1 MVHVGVAIGCSRYDD
16 PRVADL
22 KYAHED
28 AARFAGTLTSVAGV
42 AHRDMLVL
50 HDGVGSPRLLP
61 TRSNVLRTLASLAT
75 FPEPIDTLHFFFS
88 GHGYHSW
95 ADGSDYLMVVDSIA
109 EAMEETSLRFE
120 LLLRLI
126 KGSGARHTVLYLDA
140 CRSSI
145 AGGKS
150 AESTLAHVQDLC
162 PPGMVSFCSCEPGA
176 VSYEADE
183 LGGGV
188 FTAALTEGLSE
199 AGRCVTVQDLDAYLR
214 VAVPDLSRRTGK
226 PTQHA
231 HTRVE
236 PLPMRD
242 LEIVEPRTRN
252 SWRLETTFGAELRP
266 RRPQVPA
273 AADDPLVAMDF
284 GTSYSAIAFT
294 EESGEVRL
302 VKGGDQ
308 RVLVPSVVSFTP
320 DLDYRVG
327 TGAIEMESYAVE
339 RTVRHVKRQLG
350 TGKLVPVGD
359 RSVTPEAVAALVI
372 GSLKTSAEEVLGV
385 PVRRCIASYPANF
398 GIRQTNAL
406 LRAFQLAGIRV
417 DRMVGEPNIATTLL
431 YAARPDLQD
440 ATVLVVDLGGGT
452 FDVAVAELDDGVA
465 EIRSVAG
472 INELGGLDYDE
483 AILGHLRRRLVARHS
498 GLLLGEQV
506 VSELRREAERA
517 KRALTTHDQ
526 ARVVVRDLETD
537 DGLEDVEVIVTRDA
551 VRLAVA
557 YLDEQVTRVVR
568 AALDSVAIEPS
579 DVDVVLLSGQ
589 GAKIFT
595 VAEVIRA
602 LAPRAE
608 VVDQFQELAVV
619 RGLATYANV
628 LTGRDTGL
636 LLLDVAHRGIGFR
649 ARLAADGSAFHK
661 CADAPDHTEVITQRL
676 ATIPSVRSETY
687 VFTGPGDHVEIS
699 VVETTGDPDDDLEI
713 GVVRFTA
720 PGAEVVLE
728 LFVDIDANSTII
740 LGVHDR
746 TNSAWRPFQLN
757 QLYRDAHSTT
767 RAAEVDLVRPTMK
780 LAHEGVTTD
789 EHVLRPA
796 NTDQHGIRAALLVE
810 QNDIRIAKGALA
822 VRSGRPETAMRL
834 FYQVMVFGINE
845 LREAQEL
852 TNGVCAALA
861 SSPEHHRAPVV
872 ADLVKALVA
881 FWRQRP
887 VHHSTVQGHIGTIR
901 RLGDY
906 PQVRDLEALLTTG

>member
-1 MVHVGVAIGCSRYDD
+1 MFALRRPAGRGSEVRPRGRRAVRGHPHVRRRSRA
-16 PRVADL
+16 PR
-22 KYAHED
+22 H
-28 AARFAGTLTSVAGV
+28 AGV
-42 AHRDMLVL
+42 ARRR
-50 HDGVGSPRLLP
+50 GQSSPRALP

-75 FPEPIDTLHFFFS
+75 RPEPIDTLHFFFS

-126 KGSGARHTVLYLDA
+126 KESGARHTVLYLDA

-145 AGGKS
+145 AGGKA
-150 AESTLAHVQDLC
+150 AESTLAHVEDLC
-162 PPGMVSFCSCEPGA
+162 PPGMVSFCSCAPGA

-199 AGRCVTVQDLDAYLR
+199 AGRCVTVQDLDDYLR
-214 VAVPDLSRRTGK
+214 VAVPNLSHRTGK
-226 PTQHA
+226 PVQHA

-236 PLPMRD
+236 PLPVRD
-242 LEIVEPRTRN
+242 LEIVEPWIRD

-266 RRPQVPA
+266 RRPQAPA
-273 AADDPLVAMDF
+273 VADDPLVAVDF

-294 EESGEVRL
+294 DESGEVRL
-302 VKGGDQ
+302 VKGGDH

-327 TGAIEMESYAVE
+327 TGAIEMESYAVD
-339 RTVRHVKRQLG
+339 RTVRHVKRHLG

-359 RSVTPEAVAALVI
+359 RSVAPEAVASLVI
-372 GSLKTSAEEVLGV
+372 GSLKASAEEALGV

-431 YAARPDLQD
+431 YAARPDLRE
-440 ATVLVVDLGGGT
+440 ALVLVVDLGGGT
-452 FDVAVAELDDGVA
+452 FDVAVAQLGDGVA
-465 EIRSVAG
+465 EIKSVAG
-472 INELGGLDYDE
+472 SNELGGLDYDE
-483 AILGHLRRRLVARHS
+483 AILGHVRRELVLRHS
-498 GLLLGEQV
+498 GLILGEQV

-517 KRALTTHDQ
+517 KRALTTHDK
-526 ARVVVRDLETD
+526 ARVVLRDLETD
-537 DGLEDVEVIVTRDA
+537 DGLQDVEVVVTRDA
-551 VRLAVA
+551 VRLAVS
-557 YLDEQVTRVVR
+557 YLDDQVTRVVR
-568 AALDSVAIEPS
+568 SALDGAEVPPA
-579 DVDVVLLSGQ
+579 DVDAVLLSGQ

-595 VAEVIRA
+595 VAERIRV

-628 LTGRDTGL
+628 LTGRATDL
-636 LLLDVAHRGIGFR
+636 LLLDVTQRGIGFR
-649 ARLAADGSAFHK
+649 ARLTDDGSAFHK
-661 CADAPDHTEVITQRL
+661 SADAPDHTETITQRL
-676 ATIPSVRSETY
+676 TFFPSLRSETY
-687 VFTGPGDHVEIS
+687 VFTGAGEHVEIS
-699 VVETTGDPDDDLEI
+699 VVETAEVPDDDLEI
-713 GVVRFTA
+713 GVVRFTS

-728 LFVDIDANSTII
+728 LFIDFDANSMAI

-746 TNSAWRPFQLN
+746 TNSVWRSFQLN
-757 QLYRDAHSTT
+757 QLYRDGSSTP
-767 RAAEVDLVRPTMK
+767 RAADVDLVLPTMK
-780 LAHEGVTTD
+780 LQHDGVTTD
-789 EHVLRPA
+789 DHVLRP
-796 NTDQHGIRAALLVE
+796 TDTDVHGTRAALLVE
-810 QNDIRIAKGALA
+810 QNDVRIAKGGLA
-822 VRSGRPETAMRL
+822 IRSGRPDTAMRL
-834 FYQVMVFGINE
+834 FYQVMVYGID
-845 LREAQEL
+845 EAHEARDL
-852 TNGVCAALA
+852 TIGVCKALA
-861 SSPEHHRAPVV
+861 LSPERHRAPVV

-887 VHHSTVQGHIGTIR
+887 IDRHSIGEQIEAIR
-901 RLGDY
+901 RLGDF
-906 PQVRDLEALLTTG
+906 PQVRDLEALPT